1 MGGINKAHS
10 PGRVPHVPPD
20 FLWSLVALANFMR
33 LSLLKAA
40 HAVME
45 WSRVQEIRVAWA
57 YMGRKRWGAA
67 PSIVPTLRANGSW
80 PEREPWYMEY
90 FDSPACAMHLK
101 TVPETFSAAAVCCKN
116 YFEQARCMVKQAGK
130 RGRPPTPDQPGKM
143 DIRTVAQLANVS
155 IATVSRTI
163 NRVSTVNPKMAKR
176 VWEAIEKLDYFPN
189 TQARA
194 LVSGRSRLLG
204 LIVSEIT
211 NPFFPEL
218 IQGFEDIAVEHGYE
232 ILISSTNYD
241 PRRMSLCIRRMLER
255 RAEGVA
261 VMTFGVEK
269 PLLEQLA
276 ERKVP
281 LVFVDV
287 GPERPGISLL
297 RVDYRHGIQQGVQ
310 HLAVMGHRD
319 IAFISGPKR
328 LHSAQS
334 RLAAFTSSLEECGIA
349 PNPAWLVEGDHTMEG
364 GIEAMDGLLKSRH
377 LPTAVMCSNDM
388 TAIGVLHKL
397 YRAGLRVPDDLS
409 VIGFDDIRIAKVTI
423 PPLTT
428 IQMSC
433 FELARAAVTALRAL
447 VEEGGEPKR
456 SYKINTHLVVR
467 ESTGLPK
474 GTLRDLRKAQKSG
487 KRH

>member
-1 MGGINKAHS
+1 MTKPAGEKA
-10 PGRVPHVPPD
+10 R
-20 FLWSLVALANFMR
+20 
-33 LSLLKAA
+33 
-40 HAVME
+40 AVSDGHE
-45 WSRVQEIRVAWA
+45 
-57 YMGRKRWGAA
+57 
-67 PSIVPTLRANGSW
+67 
-80 PEREPWYMEY
+80 
-90 FDSPACAMHLK
+90 
-101 TVPETFSAAAVCCKN
+101 
-116 YFEQARCMVKQAGK
+116 
-130 RGRPPTPDQPGKM
+130 KM
-143 DIRTVAQLANVS
+143 DIRTVARLANVS

-176 VWEAIEKLDYFPN
+176 VREAIEKLDYFPN

-241 PRRMSLCIRRMLER
+241 PQRMSLCIRRMLER

-297 RVDYRHGIQQGVQ
+297 RVDYHHGIRQGVQ
-310 HLAVMGHRD
+310 HLAALGHRD

-334 RLAAFTSSLEECGIA
+334 RTSAFSKSLAECAIVA
-349 PNPAWLVEGDHTMEG
+349 NPAWILEGDHTMEG
-364 GIEAMDGLLKSRH
+364 GIDAMDRLLKSKH

-409 VIGFDDIRIAKVTI
+409 VIGFDDIHIAQVTI

-433 FELARAAVTALRAL
+433 FELARAAVTALRAQ
-447 VEEGGEPKR
+447 VEEGGDPKR
-456 SYKINTHLVVR
+456 NYKINTHLVVR
-467 ESTGLPK
+467 ESTGFPR
-474 GTLRDLRKAQKSG
+474 GTMLHLRKRGKDAKRASAAQVRKTAPVE
-487 KRH
+487 

>member
-1 MGGINKAHS
+1 MQANK
-10 PGRVPHVPPD
+10 
-20 FLWSLVALANFMR
+20 N
-33 LSLLKAA
+33 
-40 HAVME
+40 
-45 WSRVQEIRVAWA
+45 
-57 YMGRKRWGAA
+57 
-67 PSIVPTLRANGSW
+67 
-80 PEREPWYMEY
+80 
-90 FDSPACAMHLK
+90 
-101 TVPETFSAAAVCCKN
+101 
-116 YFEQARCMVKQAGK
+116 
-130 RGRPPTPDQPGKM
+130 GRPLTPQKSSKM
-143 DIRTVAQLANVS
+143 DIRTVAQLAKVS

-176 VWEAIEKLDYFPN
+176 VWDAIERLDYFPN

-241 PRRMSLCIRRMLER
+241 PQRMSLCIRRMLER

-287 GPERPGISLL
+287 GPQRPGISLL
-297 RVDYRHGIQQGVQ
+297 RVDYHHGIRQGVQ
-310 HLAVMGHRD
+310 HLAVLGHRD
-319 IAFISGPKR
+319 IAFIGGPRR

-334 RLAAFTSSLEECGIA
+334 RQSAFTSSLEECGITC
-349 PNPAWLVEGDHTMEG
+349 NPAWVIEGDHTLEG
-364 GIEAMDGLLKSRH
+364 GVQAMDRLLGSKH

-388 TAIGVLHKL
+388 TAIGVLHKV

-409 VIGFDDIRIAKVTI
+409 VIGFDDIHIAQVTI

-428 IQMSC
+428 VQMSC
-433 FELARAAVTALRAL
+433 FELAKAAVTALRAH

-456 SYKINTHLVVR
+456 SYKVDTHLVVR
-467 ESTGLPK
+467 ESTGFPR
-474 GTLRDLRKAQKSG
+474 GTMHDLRKPKKKI
-487 KRH
+487 KRSTAAPRPDKTELSRRYRSNQSMDESEAKAAHSDLTVDLSSYPGPNGERSSISRTREKNLKVGYSSD

>member
-1 MGGINKAHS
+1 
-10 PGRVPHVPPD
+10 
-20 FLWSLVALANFMR
+20 
-33 LSLLKAA
+33 
-40 HAVME
+40 
-45 WSRVQEIRVAWA
+45 
-57 YMGRKRWGAA
+57 
-67 PSIVPTLRANGSW
+67 
-80 PEREPWYMEY
+80 
-90 FDSPACAMHLK
+90 
-101 TVPETFSAAAVCCKN
+101 
-116 YFEQARCMVKQAGK
+116 
-130 RGRPPTPDQPGKM
+130 M
-143 DIRTVAQLANVS
+143 DIRTVARMANVS

-163 NRVSTVNPKMAKR
+163 NRVSTVNPKMAKQ

-261 VMTFGVEK
+261 VMTFGVEE

-276 ERKVP
+276 GRKVP

-287 GPERPGISLL
+287 GPESPGISLL
-297 RVDYRHGIQQGVQ
+297 RVDYHHGIRQGVQ
-310 HLAVMGHRD
+310 HLAVLGHRD
-319 IAFISGPKR
+319 IAFISGPRR

-334 RLAAFTSSLEECGIA
+334 RQAAFAASLEECGIVS
-349 PNPAWLVEGDHTMEG
+349 NPAWLVEGDHTMEG
-364 GIEAMDGLLKSRH
+364 GVEAMDRLLRARKM
-377 LPTAVMCSNDM
+377 PTAVMCSNDM

-409 VIGFDDIRIAKVTI
+409 VIGFDDIHIAQVTI

-433 FELARAAVTALRAL
+433 FELAQAAVTALRAH

-456 SYKINTHLVVR
+456 SYKIGTRLVVR
-467 ESTGLPK
+467 GSTGFPK
-474 GTLRDLRKAQKSG
+474 GTMREPGKPGKTVKRTPAAERGRKSPS
-487 KRH
+487 